1 MTVWGE
7 ETLLVASA
15 SVGKFLF
22 HSASTQMSALVPT
35 RLLLPSLAF
44 QRTRKDTCLSA
55 AKLSIVGPLRR
66 KSPENSD
73 ELGKK
78 TGIEAV
84 IVAPSRVL
92 GVHIVRE
99 VEKLLGPAEKRL
111 VWQLVDGANSSLE
124 VDELLSF
131 NFREDMHR
139 ILEHVGRRSGLG
151 QNVRGGLKG
160 LVEAGCAAD
169 YNGQGPSSESSSLE
183 HYYCISKLQHK
194 VDTLRRCIHALDAK
208 SAIAFINNTKQL
220 KDVVFKLENQGI
232 RALELHGDLGK
243 LARSTALKKFKGGEV
258 RVLE

>member
-1 MTVWGE
+1 MRQTPKNTSSLLRVRGRMTVWGE

-44 QRTRKDTCLSA
+44 QRTRKDICLSP

-111 VWQLVDGANSSLE
+111 VWQLVDGANSSRTARSWGNDPLLVQSQKIIPLE
-124 VDELLSF
+124 AATPRPV
-131 NFREDMHR
+131 
-139 ILEHVGRRSGLG
+139 
-151 QNVRGGLKG
+151 NVSNPI
-160 LVEAGCAAD
+160 VH
-169 YNGQGPSSESSSLE
+169 SSESLSSQD
-183 HYYCISKLQHK
+183 K
-194 VDTLRRCIHALDAK
+194 APA
-208 SAIAFINNTKQL
+208 
-220 KDVVFKLENQGI
+220 LENQGI